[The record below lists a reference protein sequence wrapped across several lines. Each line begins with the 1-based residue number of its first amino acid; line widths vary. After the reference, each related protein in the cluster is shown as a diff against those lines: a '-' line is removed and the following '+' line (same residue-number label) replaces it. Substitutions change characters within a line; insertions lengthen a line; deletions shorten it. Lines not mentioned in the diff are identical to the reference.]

1 MGTTLI
7 FIFLFFAIVLI
18 LNGLV
23 WALIIAVKKRKKKKK
38 KEGIKTLFGDVVL
51 DDFIG
56 RARQVVA
63 PLDDLHFIS
72 AERFIAEKIEDKE
85 VGFAP
90 EGLIGVLL
98 RKYFEELGD
107 VEELDDDMRVS
118 ITIAT
123 AIALMERAKLSQIKE
138 VGQA

>member
-1 MGTTLI
+1 MGTSFVIILI
-7 FIFLFFAIVLI
+7 FFATILI
-18 LNGLV
+18 LNGLI
-23 WALIIAVKKRKKKKK
+23 WALIIAVKKGRKKKKK
-38 KEGIKTLFGDVVL
+38 NGIKTLFGDIVL

-56 RARQVVA
+56 MARQIVA

-72 AERFIAEKIEDKE
+72 AERFIRDKIEDKE
-85 VGFAP
+85 IGFAP

-107 VEELDDDMRVS
+107 VEELNDDMRVS

-123 AIALMERAKLSQIKE
+123 AIALMEKAKLSQIKE

>member
-1 MGTTLI
+1 MGTSFVIILI
-7 FIFLFFAIVLI
+7 FFATILI
-18 LNGLV
+18 LNGLI
-23 WALIIAVKKRKKKKK
+23 WALIIAVKKGRKKKKK
-38 KEGIKTLFGDVVL
+38 NGIKTLFGDVVL

-56 RARQVVA
+56 MARQIVA

-72 AERFIAEKIEDKE
+72 AERFIRDKIEDKE
-85 VGFAP
+85 IGFAP

-107 VEELDDDMRVS
+107 VEELNDDMRVS

-123 AIALMERAKLSQIKE
+123 AIALMEKAKLSQIKE